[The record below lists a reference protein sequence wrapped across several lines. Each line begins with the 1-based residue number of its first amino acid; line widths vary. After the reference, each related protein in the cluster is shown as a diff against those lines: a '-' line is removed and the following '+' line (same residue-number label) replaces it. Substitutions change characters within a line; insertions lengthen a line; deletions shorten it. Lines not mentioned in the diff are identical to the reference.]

1 MTEKSPVDLLL
12 TIVEN
17 PVRRK
22 IIKRLSQEPSYAL
35 EIAKELGVGQQLVTT
50 HLAIMERLGLISSNM
65 ETSPYGPNRRLY
77 FLNQSACLSISFGP
91 HLYDEQFLTF
101 DKLPNKLSKDA
112 LSFLNR
118 LSQIESAKDSRLKII
133 SDLVA
138 DIDEKILRSEDEK
151 TVLLYLRN
159 LAMKHASEELNNQ
172 ETSHDEK
179 RILHFIIDEKSTD
192 VELISQALNLKES
205 IIREIIKRLRA
216 DFFDF
221 F

>member
-35 EIAKELGVGQQLVTT
+35 EIAKELGVGQQLVTI
-50 HLAIMERLGLISSNM
+50 HLAMMERAGLISSNM
-65 ETSPYGPNRRLY
+65 ETSPFGPKRRLY

-138 DIDEKILRSEDEK
+138 DIDEKILRFEDEK

-159 LAMKHASEELNNQ
+159 LAMKHASEELNTQ
-172 ETSHDEK
+172 ETTHDEK
-179 RILHFIIDEKSTD
+179 RILHFIIDEKNTD
-192 VELISQALNLKES
+192 VEVISQALNLKES
-205 IIREIIKRLRA
+205 IIREIINRLRE
-216 DFFDF
+216 DFFYVF
-221 F
+221 

>member
-35 EIAKELGVGQQLVTT
+35 EIAKELGVGQQLVTA
-50 HLAIMERLGLISSNM
+50 HLAMMERVGLISSNM
-65 ETSPYGPNRRLY
+65 ETSPFGPKRRLY

-138 DIDEKILRSEDEK
+138 DIDEKILRFEDEK

-159 LAMKHASEELNNQ
+159 LAMKHASEELNTQ
-172 ETSHDEK
+172 ETTHDEK
-179 RILHFIIDEKSTD
+179 RILHFIIDEKNTD
-192 VELISQALNLKES
+192 VEVISQALNLKES
-205 IIREIIKRLRA
+205 IIREIINRLRE
-216 DFFDF
+216 DFFYVF
-221 F
+221 

>member
-35 EIAKELGVGQQLVTT
+35 EIAKELGVGQQLVTA
-50 HLAIMERLGLISSNM
+50 HLAMMERVGLISSNM
-65 ETSPYGPNRRLY
+65 ETSPFGPKRRLY

-159 LAMKHASEELNNQ
+159 LAMKHASEELNTQ
-172 ETSHDEK
+172 ETTHDEK
-179 RILHFIIDEKSTD
+179 RILHFIIDEKNTD
-192 VELISQALNLKES
+192 VEVISQALNLKES
-205 IIREIIKRLRA
+205 IIREIINRLRE
-216 DFFDF
+216 DFFYVF
-221 F
+221 

>member
-22 IIKRLSQEPSYAL
+22 IIKRLSQAPSYAL
-35 EIAKELGVGQQLVTT
+35 EIAKELGVGQQLVTA
-50 HLAIMERLGLISSNM
+50 HLAMMERVGLISSNM
-65 ETSPYGPNRRLY
+65 ETSPFGPKRRLY

-138 DIDEKILRSEDEK
+138 DIDEKILRFEDEK

-159 LAMKHASEELNNQ
+159 LAMKHASEELNTQ
-172 ETSHDEK
+172 ETTHDEK
-179 RILHFIIDEKSTD
+179 RILHFIIDEKNTD
-192 VELISQALNLKES
+192 VEVISQALNLKES
-205 IIREIIKRLRA
+205 IIREIINRLRE
-216 DFFDF
+216 DFFYVF
-221 F
+221 